1 MNKKWELKI
10 LNAHAQH
17 RAWSKHHVLEAIFA
31 LAISA
36 FLIAPQAAFAQDVQQ
51 QTAASDA
58 AAQAQHVDAPPTA
71 QPAVNVNAV
80 NIVSQVLKNTVKTPV
95 NAQAP
100 SAAQAPTQAP
110 SAAQAPAASSEQ
122 KATQTDTKATTAT
135 AQQDPQ
141 PAAGNPQPQQP
152 TQQLDPAKY
161 KDALGTD
168 LNFDWNKDG
177 KTTAE
182 DWLAFRKWLS
192 DFKPLKPDADGT
204 PENSEGGNTALGAVK
219 IITGVSDSG
228 DQKLDNNLDVSK
240 IKQYYLQNVGQLT
253 PPRNQDAAGTCWVHA
268 IMSELESAILKKKQG
283 DGGKALD
290 EVKHK
295 SPLLANIPDDV
306 DLSELYFELKSFTP
320 EKQGSQKGEGA
331 EQIDDKTGKVAP
343 VADSMNLGGFT
354 DFDEN
359 TLTNWE
365 GVVSEKTEP
374 YWPKKAPGF
383 EDNLD
388 NRIKYLLGLIDSD
401 EFWDTKNWGYHDEAA
416 AAKEKP
422 VAHVDGVYYLPAFNH
437 YKLDGKGNMDWVS
450 RNDKARLR
458 VKEALVKY
466 GAVQVS
472 LNADKLFYLTYVYD
486 DGDKTVQNHA
496 VSIVGWDD
504 DMPADKF
511 KGFQKGTK
519 PAGNGAWL
527 IKNSWGSQSNKAA
540 AFKKLQAQYH
550 LSDEQLKEKIKAL
563 LDTKGTKERAKRT
576 VESYADAAQKVK
588 ELENKIKATQ
598 TPAQADLDELE
609 EYKKQAEEYKQ
620 AKENF
625 DEYYKKFLQEKV
637 DDTLSGKDAGW
648 GLPDK
653 DGNPSGFFWISYYDH
668 SLTGAQ
674 ALSVDIAD
682 DGFDYDNVYTYNY
695 TKTGTDN
702 PFALRTQGSDT
713 AVANVFTAKGTE
725 ILKAVSVRSQ
735 LAGTKVNIKVY
746 LVTDEGLK
754 DLDPTNDSSVV
765 SEQNYVTEAA
775 GFETVKLNTPV
786 QLYKGQK
793 FAVVETVVSTDAQGK
808 DYSWLNVETGLSQ
821 SAQDPNPN
829 EKKNADG
836 LLNKGL
842 PMQYIWTHVK
852 SNPGETFIRL
862 QTKDG
867 LKWVTPA
874 ALTKAISDG
883 DAFEFGNALIKA
895 FTVNGV
901 LPATLTPAQPIVDT
915 ACDDQSDISVN
926 QSAVHTA
933 SDNQPQASVNQS
945 AVHTASDD
953 QSGTQGDVSAKQSKT
968 PKTSDLAGSGAGVLG
983 GLGALF
989 SLAGAFVS
997 RKLNKR

>member
-1 MNKKWELKI
+1 MLRKNVYLVSLQIDEERKGLMNKKWELKI

-31 LAISA
+31 LAIAA
-36 FLIAPQAAFAQDVQQ
+36 FLIAPQAAFAQG
-51 QTAASDA
+51 ASYKGDA
-58 AAQAQHVDAPPTA
+58 ATPAKSEQTSATA
-71 QPAVNVNAV
+71 SHVNVNAV
-80 NIVSQVLKNTVKTPV
+80 NVVSQVLKKTSQSAPQQEAPV
-95 NAQAP
+95 VLDAASKQSKVAASTDESNKSQTSN
-100 SAAQAPTQAP
+100 SAASAQQEPPVDKKAQTAPKA
-110 SAAQAPAASSEQ
+110 EQ
-122 KATQTDTKATTAT
+122 KF
-135 AQQDPQ
+135 DP
-141 PAAGNPQPQQP
+141 N
-152 TQQLDPAKY
+152 KY

-192 DFKPLKPDADGT
+192 DYKPLKPDASGT
-204 PENSEGGNTALGAVK
+204 PDNSEGGNTALGAVK

-228 DQKLDNNLDVSK
+228 DKKLDNNLDVSK

-253 PPRNQDAAGTCWVHA
+253 PARDQASAGTCWVHA

-290 EVKHK
+290 EAKHN
-295 SPLLANIPDDV
+295 SPLLSNIPDNI

-331 EQIDDKTGKVAP
+331 EQIDDKTGDVAP
-343 VADSMNLGGFT
+343 VANSMNLGGFT

-374 YWPKKAPGF
+374 YWPKQAPGF

-388 NRIKYLLGLIDSD
+388 NRIKYLLGLIDSN
-401 EFWDTKNWGYHDEAA
+401 EFWDTKNWGYHDEVA

-422 VAHVDGVYYLPAFNH
+422 VAHVDGVYYLPALNH
-437 YKLDGKGNMDWVS
+437 YKFDGKGNMDWVS
-450 RNDKARLR
+450 RNDNARLR
-458 VKEALVKY
+458 IKEALVKY
-466 GAVQVS
+466 GVVQVS
-472 LNADKLFYLTYVYD
+472 MNANRASKYTYD
-486 DGDKTVQNHA
+486 DGDQTVQNHA
-496 VSIVGWDD
+496 ISIVGWDD
-504 DMPADKF
+504 DVPADKF

-519 PAGNGAWL
+519 PEGNGAWL
-527 IKNSWGSQSNKAA
+527 IKNSWGSQSNTAS

-550 LSDEQLKEKIKAL
+550 LSDEQMMDKIKAIL
-563 LDTKGTKERAKRT
+563 NSDEEKQKELNDLKD
-576 VESYADAAQKVK
+576 YADRYGEAIKKLEDDISK
-588 ELENKIKATQ
+588 EKTPDKTDLER
-598 TPAQADLDELE
+598 LDR
-609 EYKKQAEEYKQ
+609 YKKKQAEYNHNI
-620 AKENF
+620 ADF
-625 DEYYKKFLQEKV
+625 DNYYKGVVSDKLDGVLQ
-637 DDTLSGKDAGW
+637 GKNTGW

-702 PFALRTQGSDT
+702 PFALRTQGGDT

-821 SAQDPNPN
+821 SAQDPNPH

-867 LKWVTPA
+867 LKWVAPA

-895 FTVNGV
+895 FTVNGE
-901 LPATLTPAQPIVDT
+901 LPGVSTS
-915 ACDDQSDISVN
+915 DQL
-926 QSAVHTA
+926 AVHTA
-933 SDNQPQASVNQS
+933 ASYTPQP
-945 AVHTASDD
+945 
-953 QSGTQGDVSAKQSKT
+953 KT
-968 PKTSDLAGSGAGVLG
+968 PKTSDLAASGAGVLG

>member
-58 AAQAQHVDAPPTA
+58 SAKAQRVDALPTA

-80 NIVSQVLKNTVKTPV
+80 NVVSQVLKNTVKAPV
-95 NAQAP
+95 NA
-100 SAAQAPTQAP
+100 QAP

-122 KATQTDTKATTAT
+122 KATQTDAKATTAT

-192 DFKPLKPDADGT
+192 NYKPVKLDKKGRPD
-204 PENSEGGNTALGAVK
+204 NSEGGNTALGAVK
-219 IITGVSDSG
+219 IIVGVSDSG
-228 DQKLDNNLDVSK
+228 DKKLDNNLDVSK

-253 PPRNQDAAGTCWVHA
+253 PPRKQGKMGTCWVHA

-295 SPLLANIPDDV
+295 SPLLSNIPDNI

-331 EQIDDKTGKVAP
+331 EQIDDKTGNVAP

-365 GVVSEKTEP
+365 GVVSEKDEP
-374 YWPKKAPGF
+374 YWPKQAPGF

-388 NRIKYLLGLIDSD
+388 NRLKYLLGLIHSK

-437 YKLDGKGNMDWVS
+437 YTFDGKGNMDWVS
-450 RNDKARLR
+450 QNDKARVR

-472 LNADKLFYLTYVYD
+472 LNADGAWAYTYD

-511 KGFQKGTK
+511 TGFQKGTK

-527 IKNSWGSQSNKAA
+527 IKNSWGSQSNTAA
-540 AFKKLQAQYH
+540 AFKKLQAQYK

-563 LDTKGTKERAKRT
+563 FDNDQAKAT
-576 VESYADAAQKVK
+576 EKDNVDYYADAYAKAVK
-588 ELENKIKATQ
+588 RLENKIKAAQ
-598 TPAQADLDELE
+598 TPAQADLDKLAR
-609 EYKKQAEEYKQ
+609 YKKQAEKYKQ
-620 AKENF
+620 AKDNF
-625 DEYYKKFLQEKV
+625 DEYYKKFVQEKV
-637 DDTLSGKDAGW
+637 DGALSGKGAGW
-648 GLPDK
+648 GLKDK
-653 DGNPSGFFWISYYDH
+653 NGDKSGFFWVSYYDH

-713 AVANVFTAKGTE
+713 VVANVFTAKGTE

-808 DYSWLNVETGLSQ
+808 DYSWLNVETSLSQ
-821 SAQDPNPN
+821 SAQDPNPK
-829 EKKNADG
+829 EKTNADG

-842 PMQYIWTHVK
+842 PMQYLWTHVK

-867 LKWVTPA
+867 LKWVTPE
-874 ALTKAISDG
+874 ALTQAISQG

-901 LPATLTPAQPIVDT
+901 LPATLTPAQPIV
-915 ACDDQSDISVN
+915 
-926 QSAVHTA
+926 HTA
-933 SDNQPQASVNQS
+933 SDVSYTPQP
-945 AVHTASDD
+945 
-953 QSGTQGDVSAKQSKT
+953 KT

-997 RKLNKR
+997 LKLNKKQTVMHS

>member
-36 FLIAPQAAFAQDVQQ
+36 FLIAPQAAFAQDAQH
-51 QTAASDA
+51 QTATSDA
-58 AAQAQHVDAPPTA
+58 PAQAQRVDAPPTA
-71 QPAVNVNAV
+71 QPVVNVNAV
-80 NIVSQVLKNTVKTPV
+80 NVVSQVLKNTVKTPTT
-95 NAQAP
+95 AQAP
-100 SAAQAPTQAP
+100 SAAQAPAH
-110 SAAQAPAASSEQ
+110 APAAPSEQ

-177 KTTAE
+177 KTTAD
-182 DWLAFRKWLS
+182 DWFAFRKWLS
-192 DFKPLKPDADGT
+192 DYKPLKPDAQGQPD
-204 PENSEGGNTALGAVK
+204 NSEGGNTALGAVK

-228 DQKLDNNLDVSK
+228 DKKLENVPDVSK
-240 IKQYYLQNVGQLT
+240 AKQYYLQNVGQLT
-253 PPRNQDAAGTCWVHA
+253 PPRDQGQMGTCWVHA

-290 EVKHK
+290 EAKHN
-295 SPLLANIPDDV
+295 SPILANIPDDV

-331 EQIDDKTGKVAP
+331 EQIDDKTGNVAP
-343 VADSMNLGGFT
+343 VANSMNLGGFT
-354 DFDEN
+354 DFNEN

-365 GVVSEKTEP
+365 GVVSEKDEP

-401 EFWDTKNWGYHDEAA
+401 EFWETKNWGYHDEAA

-437 YKLDGKGNMDWVS
+437 YKFDGKGNMDWVS
-450 RNDKARLR
+450 QNDKARLR

-466 GAVQVS
+466 GVVQVS
-472 LNADKLFYLTYVYD
+472 MNASKVTPYTYD
-486 DGDKTVQNHA
+486 DGDTTVQNHA

-550 LSDEQLKEKIKAL
+550 LSDEQMMDKIKAVL
-563 LDTKGTKERAKRT
+563 NSDEEK
-576 VESYADAAQKVK
+576 QK
-588 ELENKIKATQ
+588 ELNSLKDFADRYSKAIKRLEDKIAKAK
-598 TPAQADLDELE
+598 TPDKKDLERLDR
-609 EYKKQAEEYKQ
+609 YKKKQAEYNHII
-620 AKENF
+620 ADF
-625 DEYYKKFLQEKV
+625 DNYYKGVVSDKLDGVLQ
-637 DDTLSGKDAGW
+637 GKHTGW

-653 DGNPSGFFWISYYDH
+653 DGNPSGFFWVSYYDH

-674 ALSVDIAD
+674 ALSVDIVD

-713 AVANVFTAKGTE
+713 VVANVFTAKGTE

-808 DYSWLNVETGLSQ
+808 DYSWLNVETSLSQ
-821 SAQDPNPN
+821 SAQDPNPK
-829 EKKNADG
+829 EKTNADG

-842 PMQYIWTHVK
+842 PMQYLWTHVK

-901 LPATLTPAQPIVDT
+901 LPATLTPAQPTLHT
-915 ACDDQSDISVN
+915 AGDDQGD
-926 QSAVHTA
+926 
-933 SDNQPQASVNQS
+933 
-945 AVHTASDD
+945 
-953 QSGTQGDVSAKQSKT
+953 TQGDTDTQGEPLAASQLKT

-989 SLAGAFVS
+989 SLAGALVS
-997 RKLNKR
+997 LKLNKR

>member
-36 FLIAPQAAFAQDVQQ
+36 FLIAPQAAFAQDAQH
-51 QTAASDA
+51 QTATSDA
-58 AAQAQHVDAPPTA
+58 PAQAQHVDASPTA
-71 QPAVNVNAV
+71 QPVVNVNAV
-80 NIVSQVLKNTVKTPV
+80 NVVSQVLKNTVKTPTT
-95 NAQAP
+95 AQAP
-100 SAAQAPTQAP
+100 SAAQASTQT
-110 SAAQAPAASSEQ
+110 PAAPSEQ
-122 KATQTDTKATTAT
+122 KATQTDTKTGTTT

-182 DWLAFRKWLS
+182 DWFAFRKWLS
-192 DFKPLKPDADGT
+192 DYKPLKPDAQGQPD
-204 PENSEGGNTALGAVK
+204 NSEGGNTALGAVK

-228 DQKLDNNLDVSK
+228 DKKLENVPDVSK
-240 IKQYYLQNVGQLT
+240 AKQYYLQNVGQLT
-253 PPRNQDAAGTCWVHA
+253 PPRDQGQMGTCWVHA

-290 EVKHK
+290 EAKHN
-295 SPLLANIPDDV
+295 SPILANIPDNV

-331 EQIDDKTGKVAP
+331 EQIDDKTGNVAP
-343 VADSMNLGGFT
+343 VANSMNLGGFT
-354 DFDEN
+354 DFNEN

-365 GVVSEKTEP
+365 GVVSEKDEP

-401 EFWDTKNWGYHDEAA
+401 EFWETKNWGYHDEAA

-437 YKLDGKGNMDWVS
+437 YKFDGKGNMDWVS
-450 RNDKARLR
+450 QNDKARLR

-466 GAVQVS
+466 GVVQVS
-472 LNADKLFYLTYVYD
+472 MNASKVTPYTYD
-486 DGDKTVQNHA
+486 DGDTTVQNHA
-496 VSIVGWDD
+496 VSIVGWNDD
-504 DMPADKF
+504 IPADKF

-527 IKNSWGSQSNKAA
+527 IKNSWGSQSNTAA
-540 AFKKLQAQYH
+540 AFKKLQAQYK

-563 LDTKGTKERAKRT
+563 LDNDQAKAT
-576 VESYADAAQKVK
+576 EKDNVDYYADAYARAV
-588 ELENKIKATQ
+588 ERLENKIKAAQ
-598 TPAQADLDELE
+598 TPAQADLDQLAR
-609 EYKKQAEEYKQ
+609 YKKQAEKYKQ
-620 AKENF
+620 AKDNF
-625 DEYYKKFLQEKV
+625 DEYYKKFVQEKV
-637 DDTLSGKDAGW
+637 DGALSGKGAGW
-648 GLPDK
+648 GLKDK
-653 DGNPSGFFWISYYDH
+653 NGDKSGFFWISYYDH

-674 ALSVDIAD
+674 ALSVDVAD

-725 ILKAVSVRSQ
+725 VLKAVSVRSQ
-735 LAGTKVNIKVY
+735 LAGTEVNIKVY
-746 LVTDEGLK
+746 LVSDDNLG
-754 DLDPTNDSSVV
+754 DLDPTNDSQVV

-775 GFETVKLNTPV
+775 GFETVKLDTPV
-786 QLYKGQK
+786 QLKKGQK
-793 FAVVETVVSTDAQGK
+793 FAVVETLVSKDTQGK
-808 DYSWLNVETGLSQ
+808 AYSWLNVETALSQ
-821 SAQDPNPN
+821 SAQDPNPH

-842 PMQYIWTHVK
+842 PMQYLWTHVK

-901 LPATLTPAQPIVDT
+901 LPATLTPDQPTLHT
-915 ACDDQSDISVN
+915 AGDDQ
-926 QSAVHTA
+926 
-933 SDNQPQASVNQS
+933 
-945 AVHTASDD
+945 
-953 QSGTQGDVSAKQSKT
+953 GETQGDTDTQGEPSAASQLKT

>member
-36 FLIAPQAAFAQDVQQ
+36 FLIAPQAAFAQDAQH
-51 QTAASDA
+51 QTATSDA
-58 AAQAQHVDAPPTA
+58 PAQAQHVDASPTA
-71 QPAVNVNAV
+71 QPVVNVNAV
-80 NIVSQVLKNTVKTPV
+80 NVVSQVLKNTVKTPTT
-95 NAQAP
+95 AQAP
-100 SAAQAPTQAP
+100 SAAQASTQT
-110 SAAQAPAASSEQ
+110 PAAPSEQ
-122 KATQTDTKATTAT
+122 KATQTDTKTGTTT

-177 KTTAE
+177 KTTAA

-192 DFKPLKPDADGT
+192 DYKPLKPDASGQPD
-204 PENSEGGNTALGAVK
+204 NSEGGNTALGAVK

-228 DQKLDNNLDVSK
+228 DKKLDNNLDVSK

-253 PPRNQDAAGTCWVHA
+253 PARDQGSAGTCWVHA

-290 EVKHK
+290 EAKHK
-295 SPLLANIPDDV
+295 SPLLSNIPDNI

-331 EQIDDKTGKVAP
+331 EQIDDKTGNVAP
-343 VADSMNLGGFT
+343 VANSMNLGGFT

-388 NRIKYLLGLIDSD
+388 NRLKYLLGLIDSN

-422 VAHVDGVYYLPAFNH
+422 VAHVDGVYYLPALNH
-437 YKLDGKGNMDWVS
+437 YKFDGKGNMDWVS
-450 RNDKARLR
+450 RNDNARLR
-458 VKEALVKY
+458 IKEALVKY
-466 GAVQVS
+466 GVVQVS
-472 LNADKLFYLTYVYD
+472 MNANRASKYTYD
-486 DGDKTVQNHA
+486 DGDQTVQNHA
-496 VSIVGWDD
+496 ISIVGWDD
-504 DMPADKF
+504 DVPADKF

-519 PAGNGAWL
+519 PEGNGAWL
-527 IKNSWGSQSNKAA
+527 IKNSWGSQSNTAS

-550 LSDEQLKEKIKAL
+550 LSDEQMMDKIKAIL
-563 LDTKGTKERAKRT
+563 NSDEEKQKELNDLKD
-576 VESYADAAQKVK
+576 YADRYGKAIK
-588 ELENKIKATQ
+588 ELEDKIAKAK
-598 TPAQADLDELE
+598 TPDKKDLERLDR
-609 EYKKQAEEYKQ
+609 YKKKQAEYNHNI
-620 AKENF
+620 ADF
-625 DEYYKKFLQEKV
+625 DNYYKGVVSDKLDGVLQ
-637 DDTLSGKDAGW
+637 GKNTGW

-874 ALTKAISDG
+874 ALTKAISQG

-895 FTVNGV
+895 FTVNGE
-901 LPATLTPAQPIVDT
+901 LPGVST
-915 ACDDQSDISVN
+915 SD

-933 SDNQPQASVNQS
+933 
-945 AVHTASDD
+945 
-953 QSGTQGDVSAKQSKT
+953 VSYTPQSKT

-997 RKLNKR
+997 RKLNKKQTVMDS